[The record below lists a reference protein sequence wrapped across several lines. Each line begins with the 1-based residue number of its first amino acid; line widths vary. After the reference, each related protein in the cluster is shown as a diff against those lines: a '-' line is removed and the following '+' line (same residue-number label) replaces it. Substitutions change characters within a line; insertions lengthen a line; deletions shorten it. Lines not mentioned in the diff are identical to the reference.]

1 VQEIVR
7 HRVGDADT
15 HRAGYRGAGRPW
27 FANSL
32 GYRRHYVASMLQDTV
47 ALPRQRD
54 TARIALEQAHP
65 QCPLSNCCTAAVTA
79 DRWRIC
85 KASAGAK

>member
-1 VQEIVR
+1 
-7 HRVGDADT
+7 
-15 HRAGYRGAGRPW
+15 
-27 FANSL
+27 
-32 GYRRHYVASMLQDTV
+32 MLQDTV
-47 ALPRQRD
+47 ALPRD